1 MKIFISADI
10 EGIAGITSWE
20 EADPHKSQYRPFQER
35 MTEEVK
41 AACLGALDAGAKEI
55 WVRDAHWFARNL
67 LHERL
72 PREVRLIRG
81 WSRHPY
87 MMVQEIDPSFEA
99 AAFIGYHSEGGSGA
113 NPLAHTL
120 TDSVFQSIRINGQ
133 PVAEF
138 HLYAGAAALEG
149 VRERVWVVLLG
160 CVVRLGVV
168 AWVLLFVHGISHE
181 RPDWD
186 AKDAW
191 RQCRVEARWPEEA
204 GAQCRALHMCV
215 NEAAVDRERFAGL
228 IAATPGCRGGDRS
241 SFPAGPGMAAWPER
255 HHPSSHHAGRPW
267 RDPPP
272 PGARP

>member
-10 EGIAGITSWE
+10 EGIAGITNWE
-20 EADPHKSQYRPFQER
+20 EADPNKSQYRPFQER
-35 MTEEVK
+35 MTDEVK

-55 WVRDAHWFARNL
+55 WVRDAHWFGRNL

-87 MMVQEIDPSFEA
+87 MMVQEIDPSFDA
-99 AAFIGYHSEGGSGA
+99 AAFVGYHSKGGSGA

-149 VRERVWVVLLG
+149 VPAIFASGDEALCREVREHAEGIETVATSYGHGSSTVSIHPELACERIREGMRRACSHSAEQRRALLKPPRG
-160 CVVRLGVV
+160 PFHVEVTYN
-168 AWVLLFVHGISHE
+168 S
-181 RPDWD
+181 
-186 AKDAW
+186 AKDAYKN
-191 RQCRVEARWPEEA
+191 A
-204 GAQCRALHMCV
+204 
-215 NEAAVDRERFAGL
+215 FY
-228 IAATPGCRGGDRS
+228 
-241 SFPAGPGMAAWPER
+241 
-255 HHPSSHHAGRPW
+255 
-267 RDPPP
+267 
-272 PGARP
+272 PGASLQSDLVVSFTTPSFLEVLRLLVFVSSAAE